1 LPSRLGG
8 CTTVL
13 CPQPDRI
20 IKKYML
26 VETAE
31 LIWVNVSARRTQLP
45 DVRDWG
51 ACSFA
56 RRCKQPKRRWSP
68 GLFSTEMGHPRHV
81 RFRPVSDRTADIAGG
96 PFRANRRHERGRQLR
111 RPTGDKMTDVP
122 FKVGDR
128 VKKRSGYEYPGF
140 IVSVFTNRAGAVRY
154 VVEADH
160 PAFSGML
167 HIFNGDQ
174 LEHR

>member
-1 LPSRLGG
+1 MA
-8 CTTVL
+8 T
-13 CPQPDRI
+13 
-20 IKKYML
+20 
-26 VETAE
+26 
-31 LIWVNVSARRTQLP
+31 
-45 DVRDWG
+45 DVDDEG
-51 ACSFA
+51 
-56 RRCKQPKRRWSP
+56 SP
-68 GLFSTEMGHPRHV
+68 GAVLAKLGRHRSTG
-81 RFRPVSDRTADIAGG
+81 SDRNTSSTSFTRRKVESVSLARADRCPGIMM
-96 PFRANRRHERGRQLR
+96 NEIERGRQLR
-111 RPTGDKMTDVP
+111 RPTGDKMTDAP

-140 IVSVFTNRAGAVRY
+140 IVSVFSNRAGAVRY

>member
-1 LPSRLGG
+1 MPRPTQVIKGRNEAAWE
-8 CTTVL
+8 L
-13 CPQPDRI
+13 CSGPEN
-20 IKKYML
+20 Y
-26 VETAE
+26 VEA
-31 LIWVNVSARRTQLP
+31 
-45 DVRDWG
+45 
-51 ACSFA
+51 
-56 RRCKQPKRRWSP
+56 
-68 GLFSTEMGHPRHV
+68 
-81 RFRPVSDRTADIAGG
+81 
-96 PFRANRRHERGRQLR
+96 ANRGGLE
-111 RPTGDKMTDVP
+111 GDKMTDVP
-122 FKVGDR
+122 FKAGDR